1 MVTMPPVP
9 MYPDNPIADS
19 GGLHR
24 LWMWGDH
31 EIDLDPRLDGDAYPV
46 PVRAAVLAHRDA
58 DPDDPDDLDAAALL
72 VWTVEEH
79 PPWSGGCSTCGT
91 AAECD
96 AQQAARDVAL
106 LYMIR
111 KTTTIVRRSRVTVAR
126 FDQKRAT
133 T

>member
-1 MVTMPPVP
+1 MPPVP
-9 MYPDNPIADS
+9 MYPDNPIPDS
-19 GGLHR
+19 GGMHR
-24 LWMWGDH
+24 LWMWDGH
-31 EIDLDPRLDGDAYPV
+31 EIDLKSDDEGAYPV

-79 PPWSGGCSTCGT
+79 PPWSGGCPTCGT
-91 AAECD
+91 AGECD

-111 KTTTIVRRSRVTVAR
+111 KTAIVVRRSRATVAR

>member
-1 MVTMPPVP
+1 MPPDP
-9 MYPDNPIADS
+9 IHPNNPIPDS
-19 GGLHR
+19 DGLHR
-24 LWMWGDH
+24 LWMWNGH
-31 EIDLDPRLDGDAYPV
+31 EIDLDPRLDDGRHPL

-79 PPWSGGCSTCGT
+79 PPWSGGCTTCGT
-91 AAECD
+91 STACD
-96 AQQAARDVAL
+96 AQRAGRDVAL
-106 LYMIR
+106 EFLLR
-111 KTTTIVRRSRVTVAR
+111 KSTAVLTRSQANADR

>member
-1 MVTMPPVP
+1 MPPVP
-9 MYPDNPIADS
+9 MYPNNPIPDS

-24 LWMWGDH
+24 LWMWDDH
-31 EIDLDPRLDGDAYPV
+31 EIDLRNDADAYPV

-58 DPDDPDDLDAAALL
+58 NPDDSDDLDDDALL
-72 VWTVEEH
+72 TWTVEAH
-79 PPWSGGCSTCGT
+79 PPWSGCCPACRMSDQ
-91 AAECD
+91 CD
-96 AQQAARDVAL
+96 AQQAVRDVAL

-111 KTTTIVRRSRVTVAR
+111 KTANIVRRSRATLAQ